1 MGSEHTLTAMA
12 AAMTGRRSTR
22 ACSLHKRQQRA
33 IKAAQMSKIEFTSL
47 LPWLRTRRFATPGSH
62 IPVPGRPQDNLIIG
76 SVSVF
81 ILPGLTILTPRY
93 LLLSGEYTLSALWP
107 LAVMSVIG

>member
-1 MGSEHTLTAMA
+1 MIHNLHIMGAEQILVAMA
-12 AAMTGRRSTR
+12 A
-22 ACSLHKRQQRA
+22 CSMHKRRQRA
-33 IKAAQMSKIEFTSL
+33 KKLPKWAKIWFTSL
-47 LPWLRTRRFATPGSH
+47 LPWLRTRHLATPGSH

-93 LLLSGEYTLSALWP
+93 LRLSGEYTLSALWP

>member
-1 MGSEHTLTAMA
+1 MHE
-12 AAMTGRRSTR
+12 
-22 ACSLHKRQQRA
+22 RQQRA
-33 IKAAQMSKIEFTSL
+33 IKAAQMGKNMVHFTVAIAADKAL
-47 LPWLRTRRFATPGSH
+47 ATPGSH

-93 LLLSGEYTLSALWP
+93 LRLSGEYTLSALWP